1 MYRGCVDAALFVLGR
16 CMAYSGQ
23 RRIAF
28 DHGFND
34 ALFGRDRDNPYN
46 QSVVGGSWQAYEE
59 GYELGLIS
67 DTPPRG
73 PQGEQGE
80 KGDTGSPG
88 ANGANGLDGIDGNAV
103 LVGSGTPG
111 SGLGNNGDQY
121 IDSDNGDI
129 YTKVGGI
136 WNLQGNMSE
145 VAQTIRT
152 DTDGATPETIYRGKA
167 LPGTVTSTAAWRCER
182 ITIAADG
189 DVSILFADGND
200 SYDNVWDNRAS
211 LSYS

>member
-1 MYRGCVDAALFVLGR
+1 
-16 CMAYSGQ
+16 MAYSGQ
-23 RRIAF
+23 RQIAF
-28 DHGFND
+28 QTGFND

-46 QSVVGGSWQAYEE
+46 PSVVGGSYAAYEE
-59 GYELGLIS
+59 GYEDGLLS
-67 DTPPRG
+67 DQPPRG
-73 PQGEQGE
+73 PQGDQGE
-80 KGDTGSPG
+80 KGDKGDPGTPG
-88 ANGANGLDGIDGNAV
+88 AAGTNGVDGNSV
-103 LVGSGTPG
+103 LVGSGAP
-111 SGLGNNGDQY
+111 SAGLGIDGDQY

-129 YTKVGGI
+129 YTKVAGT

-152 DTDGATPETIYRGKA
+152 DTDGGDPETIYRGAA
-167 LPGTVTSTAAWRCER
+167 LPGTLTSVAAWRVEE
-182 ITIAADG
+182 ITIATDG